1 MFLWG
6 CLAFLMATSL
16 FLASLLSSGGI
27 CMVTAQGLSRLNL
40 TIWLTSALV
49 FGVIAAILGAVFL
62 YAGLF
67 DSLGIV
73 GWLFVSLLFI
83 GIQWWVSPWLIRTV
97 SGAKELSAKDAP
109 ELHALISKLAKDAGI
124 PAPKLYF
131 VNDRSPNAF
140 AFGRTQSDAGI
151 AVHDGLLKTLE
162 KDEIEAVLAHEIA
175 HIRHRDVII
184 MTLASALPVILYY
197 LVLMFSGRDNR
208 NQGAMGFI
216 AVFAGAILARLFGS
230 LLVMWLSRQ
239 REYSAD
245 AYSAYATRKPQSLM
259 SALAKISYAGVSDK
273 RERDAS
279 LKSFYFADPSGSE
292 TNFIKEIAAAI
303 ATKNDAK
310 LVEAIE
316 NEKKSGIFEAFMT
329 HPLTAK
335 RLEALLE
342 MKKEI
347 AG

>member
-1 MFLWG
+1 
-6 CLAFLMATSL
+6 MAI
-16 FLASLLSSGGI
+16 A
-27 CMVTAQGLSRLNL
+27 AQGLSKLNL

-67 DSLGIV
+67 DSFGIF
-73 GWLFVSLLFI
+73 GWLFISLLFI
-83 GIQWWVSPWLIRTV
+83 GIQWWVSPWLIRRV

-109 ELHALISKLAKDAGI
+109 ELHALITRLAKDAGI
-124 PAPKLYF
+124 PTPKLYF
-131 VNDRSPNAF
+131 VDDRSPNAF

-175 HIRHRDVII
+175 HIRHRDVFI
-184 MTLASALPVILYY
+184 MTIASALPVILYY
-197 LVLMFSGRDNR
+197 LVLLFSSRDNR

-239 REYSAD
+239 REYHAD
-245 AYSAYATRKPQSLM
+245 AYAAYATRKPQSLM

-273 RERDAS
+273 RDAS

-292 TNFIKEIAAAI
+292 TNSIKEIAAAI

-316 NEKKSGIFEAFMT
+316 KEKKAGIFEAFMT

-342 MKKEI
+342 MKKEM
-347 AG
+347 AR